1 MMKKA
6 LLLLAISAV
15 LFTTSCVSNFTAS
28 ADYDKKTD
36 FTQYK
41 TYSVLPWNPQVS
53 TSIQESP
60 KTKLYQALRN
70 EMDKRGYTHVEKGG
84 DLAVGLSVLVEE
96 KVEYRSDGTVN
107 YNVGYG
113 YYGYGG
119 YGMGY
124 STPTTIREYDYNEGT
139 IIIDIFDEKQKQMVW
154 QGYGQD
160 RLDDVPHKNES
171 KIDTYLKNIFYKYP
185 VKPKRK

>member
-1 MMKKA
+1 MMKKSLLFLA
-6 LLLLAISAV
+6 LAVAILS
-15 LFTTSCVSNFTAS
+15 TSCVSNFKAS
-28 ADYDKKTD
+28 ADYDKQTD
-36 FTQYK
+36 FSLYK

-60 KTKLYQALRN
+60 KAKLYQALRN
-70 EMDKRGYTHVEKGG
+70 EMDKRGYTYVEKDG
-84 DLAVGLSVLVEE
+84 DLTVGLSVLIEE
-96 KVEYRSDGTVN
+96 KIEYRADGTVN

-119 YGMGY
+119 YGVGY

-139 IIIDIFDEKQKQMVW
+139 IIVDMFDEKQKQMIW

-160 RLDDVPHKNES
+160 RLDDVPHKNEQ
-171 KIDTYLKNIFYKYP
+171 KIDTYMRNIFYKFP
-185 VKPKRK
+185 GKVAKK